1 MGTHVHLPR
10 VSRHIGLICM
20 ADQWAWPPLA
30 VRVASVACGSEPPAT
45 LGTTHMILGV
55 VHKRLSIRLFDSIN
69 SEVPDI
75 NSLIRPYHNLLRARA
90 AVPYLSFAFPTALA
104 FLPEN
109 GPR

>member
-1 MGTHVHLPR
+1 MGAHVHLPR

-55 VHKRLSIRLFDSIN
+55 VHKWLSIRLFDSIN

-75 NSLIRPYHNLLRARA
+75 PFSHPT
-90 AVPYLSFAFPTALA
+90 LSQPSSSKSGSTLPFLCLPDRFSFLA
-104 FLPEN
+104 
-109 GPR
+109 